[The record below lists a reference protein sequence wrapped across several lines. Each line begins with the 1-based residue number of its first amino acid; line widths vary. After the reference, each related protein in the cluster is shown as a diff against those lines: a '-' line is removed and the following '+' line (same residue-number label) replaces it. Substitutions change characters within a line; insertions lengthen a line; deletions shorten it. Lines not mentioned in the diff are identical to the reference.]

1 MDVFLD
7 DMDCF
12 FVIFTHFLLDKKII
26 EPEDLPPGFYQK
38 LHIVPNN
45 FQTEI
50 KNEKSGLPELAGKQ
64 YDEWIFI
71 LETLAQGKKEGIT
84 AGRTSLVE
92 EAKKK
97 HILLSEYEVR
107 EILASMEQQGWV
119 KIRRGRGGTRITQKG
134 EDILQKENG

>member
-1 MDVFLD
+1 MDHLA
-7 DMDCF
+7 
-12 FVIFTHFLLDKKII
+12 
-26 EPEDLPPGFYQK
+26 
-38 LHIVPNN
+38 
-45 FQTEI
+45 
-50 KNEKSGLPELAGKQ
+50 AGKQ

>member
-1 MDVFLD
+1 M
-7 DMDCF
+7 MS
-12 FVIFTHFLLDKKII
+12 
-26 EPEDLPPGFYQK
+26 GF
-38 LHIVPNN
+38 
-45 FQTEI
+45 
-50 KNEKSGLPELAGKQ
+50 
-64 YDEWIFI
+64 FI

-119 KIRRGRGGTRITQKG
+119 KIRRGRVERESLKKAKTFYKRKWVKMTKKQSISSKKRP
-134 EDILQKENG
+134 IKKEKLY

>member
-1 MDVFLD
+1 MTQTNFLIGRGEKLT
-7 DMDCF
+7 F
-12 FVIFTHFLLDKKII
+12 KVAG
-26 EPEDLPPGFYQK
+26 PPRNPTE
-38 LHIVPNN
+38 VPVYS
-45 FQTEI
+45 F
-50 KNEKSGLPELAGKQ
+50 
-64 YDEWIFI
+64 
-71 LETLAQGKKEGIT
+71 
-84 AGRTSLVE
+84 E